1 MAGVIPTSK
10 TGKDMEVT
18 IYTKSNCPFCEK
30 AKAWFTQHGIGYT
43 QVVLDDEER
52 RLAFYQRVS
61 NGKEVRSM
69 PQIWIND
76 EHVGTYN
83 DLMAI
88 SDKLVKKQ
96 GGLLEFSETY
106 KPFH

>member
-43 QVVLDDEER
+43 QVVLDDEG
-52 RLAFYQRVS
+52 A
-61 NGKEVRSM
+61 
-69 PQIWIND
+69 
-76 EHVGTYN
+76 
-83 DLMAI
+83 
-88 SDKLVKKQ
+88 
-96 GGLLEFSETY
+96 
-106 KPFH
+106 